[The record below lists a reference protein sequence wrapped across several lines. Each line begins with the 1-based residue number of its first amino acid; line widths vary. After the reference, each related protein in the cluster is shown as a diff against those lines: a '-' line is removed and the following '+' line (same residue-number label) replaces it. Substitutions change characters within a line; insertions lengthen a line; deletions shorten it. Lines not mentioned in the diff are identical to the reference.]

1 MSEPGLTYADAGVS
15 IAAGDAAV
23 AQLAPLAAS
32 TYRPEVLAGVGAFA
46 SAVALPAGYRD
57 PVLVAANDGAG
68 TKPLVASALR
78 RYDTIGLDVVAMC
91 VDDLATTGAEPL
103 LFQDQITMGSVEPA
117 VVRDLVA
124 GLAAG
129 CEAAGCSLTGG
140 EVAEHPDAMAAGQFD
155 ICGFAVGVVER
166 DQLRSR
172 IGTDAVGATLV
183 GLASGGVRC
192 NGLSLARRALLGE
205 AAELSCAAHVDRLAL
220 TLREVAPGCASDA
233 AGLDATV
240 GDALLAPSVIYA
252 PLVRRLF
259 AEAGA
264 LGAAHVT
271 GGGLAAN
278 LARILSPDVDAVIA
292 RGSWPQPAV
301 FSAIAAAGGISPTE
315 MERVFN
321 LGVGMV
327 VAVPAHAAREAV
339 VQAHGCGT
347 DAWVIGKVSHGTGQV
362 ALTDDQATF
371 T

>member
-1 MSEPGLTYADAGVS
+1 MTGRLSYADAGVD

-23 AQLAPLAAS
+23 ADIAPLAAS

-57 PVLVAANDGAG
+57 PVLVTANDGAG
-68 TKPLVASALR
+68 TKPLVAAAMGC
-78 RYDTIGLDVVAMC
+78 YDTIGLDVVAMC

-103 LFQDQITMGSVEPA
+103 LFQDQVTMGSVDPA
-117 VVRDLVA
+117 IVRDLVA
-124 GLAAG
+124 GLVAG

-140 EVAEHPDAMAAGQFD
+140 EIAEHPGAMVAGAFD

-166 DQLRSR
+166 EELRGQLSA
-172 IGTDAVGATLV
+172 DAVGATLV
-183 GLASGGVRC
+183 GLASGGIRC
-192 NGLSLARRALLGE
+192 NGLSLARRALLGD
-205 AAELSCAAHVDRLAL
+205 AAELSCAEHVERLGATLRDVVERLAARPF
-220 TLREVAPGCASDA
+220 REAVCDTEA
-233 AGLDATV
+233 LDQTV
-240 GDALLAPSVIYA
+240 GEALLEPSVIYA

-264 LGAAHVT
+264 LGAAHIT

-278 LARILSPDVDAVIA
+278 LARILGADVDAVVS
-292 RGSWPQPAV
+292 RGSWPRPAV
-301 FSAIAAAGGISPTE
+301 FSAIAAAGGIASDE

-327 VAVPAHAAREAV
+327 VVVPPHAAREAV
-339 VQAHGCGT
+339 ELAHRCGT

-362 ALTDDQATF
+362 ALT
-371 T
+371 